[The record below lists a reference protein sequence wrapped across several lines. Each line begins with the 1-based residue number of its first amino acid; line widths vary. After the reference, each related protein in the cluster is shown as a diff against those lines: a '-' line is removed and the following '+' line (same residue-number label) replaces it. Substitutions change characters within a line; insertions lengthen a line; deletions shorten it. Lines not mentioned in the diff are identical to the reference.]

1 METALRRMF
10 GCQLPFGI
18 PRLKILGLIWLFSIT
33 LICARA
39 LQPELGHIRGQF
51 SLFPKSL
58 WLVFY
63 SFHSFIFRS
72 PMCDPLSLSRFLF
85 CSLALSEQ
93 CLSRD
98 YMNGFLAGV
107 RQQATSRT
115 AGGSACSMRS
125 PVWLALPA
133 SIAAGPPS
141 VRQALAYK
149 SAIQIGVTA

>member
-1 METALRRMF
+1 
-10 GCQLPFGI
+10 
-18 PRLKILGLIWLFSIT
+18 
-33 LICARA
+33 
-39 LQPELGHIRGQF
+39 
-51 SLFPKSL
+51 
-58 WLVFY
+58 
-63 SFHSFIFRS
+63 
-72 PMCDPLSLSRFLF
+72 
-85 CSLALSEQ
+85 
-93 CLSRD
+93 
-98 YMNGFLAGV
+98 MNGFLAGV